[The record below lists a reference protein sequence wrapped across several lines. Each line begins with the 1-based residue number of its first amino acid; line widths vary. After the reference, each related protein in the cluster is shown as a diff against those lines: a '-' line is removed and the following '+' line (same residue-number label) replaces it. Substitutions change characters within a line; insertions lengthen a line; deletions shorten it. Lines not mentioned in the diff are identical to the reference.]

1 MKPPK
6 SQMKPELRYYPV
18 TLFKTSAEVL
28 AVSNTLNY
36 KPDSE
41 DCDCKC
47 SRNFGLWAAHR
58 EKSRFSGAIALIR
71 CILRIDKRLYK
82 K

>member
-1 MKPPK
+1 
-6 SQMKPELRYYPV
+6 MKPELRYYPV

-41 DCDCKC
+41 DSDYKC
-47 SRNFGLWAAHR
+47 SRIFGFRAVYL

-71 CILRIDKRLYK
+71 CILRIGKRLYK

>member
-1 MKPPK
+1 M
-6 SQMKPELRYYPV
+6 
-18 TLFKTSAEVL
+18 
-28 AVSNTLNY
+28 LNY

-41 DCDCKC
+41 DSDCKY
-47 SRNFGLWAAHR
+47 SRNFGFRAAHL

-71 CILRIDKRLYK
+71 CILRIDERLYK

>member
-1 MKPPK
+1 M
-6 SQMKPELRYYPV
+6 
-18 TLFKTSAEVL
+18 
-28 AVSNTLNY
+28 LNY

-41 DCDCKC
+41 DSNYQC
-47 SRNFGLWAAHR
+47 SRNFGFRVSHL
-58 EKSRFSGAIALIR
+58 EKIWFSGAIALIR

>member
-1 MKPPK
+1 M
-6 SQMKPELRYYPV
+6 
-18 TLFKTSAEVL
+18 
-28 AVSNTLNY
+28 LNY
-36 KPDSE
+36 KLDSE
-41 DCDCKC
+41 DSDCKC
-47 SRNFGLWAAHR
+47 SGNFGLWAAHL